1 MKRFIN
7 IAMGA
12 AVLLMASCSKEL
24 GKLPENA
31 KVDGNTI
38 LDQHTAQIA
47 LNGVYYRFANVQSGD
62 NYTTWQAQEV
72 YPGMYAGLLGYGYG
86 SDPAEDNLYSNS
98 SFADPYWSQG
108 YGLVN
113 AANGVIQG
121 VNALPEN
128 KFTGTRK
135 AGIIGEAKFLRA
147 YANFKLLSFYGQ
159 WFDLTSKYGI
169 LLRSDFTTVSNI
181 SKARSTVQESYDSIF
196 ADVDAA
202 IAQAPATN
210 VNYYANRY
218 AAMALKMRILLS
230 HGQAADF
237 TAAITLADSVIQHGG
252 YALETNLKD
261 LFYTKGLASKEV
273 ILGVQPE
280 ANQELY
286 YYNVSSQYWPGH
298 SSLYVAKTPLK
309 TLFAGDPRGTWMIGD
324 ANRYSAGTFYFL
336 KYIAQ
341 GTTSTQV
348 SETAY
353 AFRLSEVYLLK
364 AEAIV
369 RSGGNLADARAILQL
384 VESHAGVTDFTA
396 INSATT
402 ADAMRNQVFLEL
414 QRNLVG
420 EDGQD
425 WMALA
430 RLPLATIKQVRPT
443 IKDNIQLVLPVPHT
457 EFVYNPGFG
466 DQNPGYQK

>member
-1 MKRFIN
+1 MKSIIN
-7 IAMGA
+7 IAFGA
-12 AVLLMASCSKEL
+12 AFLLMASCTKEL

-47 LNGVYYRFANVQSGD
+47 LNGVYYRFANVQSD
-62 NYTTWQAQEV
+62 NNNTTWQEHEV
-72 YPGMYAGLLGYGYG
+72 EPSMYAGFMGYGYG
-86 SDPAEDNLYSNS
+86 ADDAEDNLYSNS
-98 SFADPYWSQG
+98 SFANPYWTEA
-108 YGLVN
+108 YDVVN

-121 VNALPEN
+121 VSGLPDN

-135 AGIIGEAKFLRA
+135 TEIIGEAKFLRA
-147 YANFKLLSFYGQ
+147 YSNFKLLSYYGQ
-159 WFDLTSKYGI
+159 WFDLGSKYGI
-169 LLRSDFTTVSNI
+169 LLRSDFVTVNNI
-181 SKARSTVQESYDSIF
+181 SKARSSVQESYDSIF
-196 ADVDAA
+196 ADVDDA
-202 IAQAPATN
+202 IAHAPATGAD
-210 VNYYANRY
+210 YYVSRY

-237 TAAITLADSVIQHGG
+237 TTAITLADSIIAHGG
-252 YALETNLKD
+252 YTLEANIKD
-261 LFYTKGLASKEV
+261 LFYLKGLASKEV
-273 ILGVQPE
+273 ILGIQPE
-280 ANQELY
+280 ASQELY

-298 SSLYVAKTPLK
+298 SSLYVAKGALK
-309 TLFAGDPRGTWMIGD
+309 SLLAGDPRGSWMIGD
-324 ANRYSAGTFYFL
+324 ANPYANDTYYFL

-384 VESHAGVTDFTA
+384 IQSHAGVTDFTP
-396 INSATT
+396 INNATT
-402 ADAMRNQVFLEL
+402 ADAMRNQVCLEI
-414 QRNLVG
+414 QRSLVG

-430 RLPLATIKQVRPT
+430 RLPMATIKQVRPT
-443 IKDNIQLVLPVPHT
+443 IKDPIQLVLPVPHT

-466 DQNPGYQK
+466 EQNPGYQR